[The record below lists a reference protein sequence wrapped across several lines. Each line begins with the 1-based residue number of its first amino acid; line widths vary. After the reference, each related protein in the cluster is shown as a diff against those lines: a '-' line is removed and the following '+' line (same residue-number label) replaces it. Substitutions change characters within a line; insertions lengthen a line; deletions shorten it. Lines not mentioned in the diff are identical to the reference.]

1 MEAIRKM
8 QDGGALRSITLN
20 LLVLAA
26 FALAFMLIAA
36 FRLSRTD
43 NLQKFV

>member
-1 MEAIRKM
+1 M
-8 QDGGALRSITLN
+8 QDGVTFESITLN

-36 FRLSRTD
+36 FKLSRTD
-43 NLQKFV
+43 NMQKFV